1 MQTLVIS
8 VGNDINIDDF
18 SLQLKKMYPSVQIVI
33 PDTSNTPAKKFAGT
47 DDLKRIRVSEF
58 KMFKREDL
66 YDR

>member
-1 MQTLVIS
+1 MQTLVIN

-18 SLQLKKMYPSVQIVI
+18 SVQLKEMYPSLQIVV
-33 PDTSNTPAKKFAGT
+33 PEASATPAKKFTGT